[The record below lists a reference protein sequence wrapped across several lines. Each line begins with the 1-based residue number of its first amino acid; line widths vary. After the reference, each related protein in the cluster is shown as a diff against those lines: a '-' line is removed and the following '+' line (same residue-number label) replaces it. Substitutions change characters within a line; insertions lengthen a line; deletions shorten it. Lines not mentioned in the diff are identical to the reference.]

1 MDYWEQL
8 LLPGFRLVIVGKLSS
23 LVLVSTSFLKSS
35 YFMNNKLL
43 NQTIVGLVVAL
54 PTPVIMAVLFALAGG
69 ANIFQFVSPE
79 LNQSQ
84 ENPVAL
90 FFSQQGI
97 IVPYL
102 VAALVVFVA
111 VFFTSQLG
119 SSSRRSGY
127 RRGGTIVEE
136 DVEDGRER
144 GEVKWFNVKKGFGFI
159 TRSNGDDVFVHFR
172 SIRGQ
177 GHRSLSEG
185 QKVKFNL
192 VDGQKGLQAEDVSL
206 IKG

>member
-1 MDYWEQL
+1 
-8 LLPGFRLVIVGKLSS
+8 
-23 LVLVSTSFLKSS
+23 
-35 YFMNNKLL
+35 MNNKLL
-43 NQTIVGLVVAL
+43 NQTIVSLLIAL
-54 PTPVIMAVLFALAGG
+54 PTPVVMAILFALAGG
-69 ANIFQFVSPE
+69 SQVFQFASVE

-84 ENPVAL
+84 DNPVVL
-90 FFSQQGI
+90 FFTQAGI

-102 VAALVVFVA
+102 VAALVVFIA
-111 VFFTSQLG
+111 VFFSARLNSAG
-119 SSSRRSGY
+119 ESGGY
-127 RRGGTIVEE
+127 RRGGTTVEE

-177 GHRSLSEG
+177 GHRSLAEG